1 MATFNVNISFEI
13 NLLSDTDKF
22 IGSQTAICAFDAVYL
37 ERPHNQKT
45 TPQK

>member
-13 NLLSDTDKF
+13 NLLSDIEKF
-22 IGSQTAICAFDAVYL
+22 IGSQSAICAFDAVYL

-45 TPQK
+45 TSRK